1 MKQPASL
8 QALVLFITPQEL
20 FSRLSRLRMSTI
32 GLVGGRKSVLID
44 EKQLVFS
51 VRNVDQ
57 VIFLS
62 VLIHICRI
70 RGLAVEIGRN

>member
-1 MKQPASL
+1 M

-62 VLIHICRI
+62 VLIHICHEDS
-70 RGLAVEIGRN
+70 LLK